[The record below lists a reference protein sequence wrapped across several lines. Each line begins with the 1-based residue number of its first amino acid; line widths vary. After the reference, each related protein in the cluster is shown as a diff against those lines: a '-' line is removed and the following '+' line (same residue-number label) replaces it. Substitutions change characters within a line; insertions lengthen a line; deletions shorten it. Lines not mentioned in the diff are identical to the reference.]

1 MSEGMFPVVEV
12 SGKAFERG
20 RMHGEQAR
28 GRIERS
34 IANYAHLFAFCEI
47 AWDEAQQRALA
58 YRDAIGALD
67 AGLLEEIEG
76 IAAGAG
82 RKPGE
87 ILALNART
95 ELLPPTYL
103 GKAGGPSGECTA
115 IAVQESASDR
125 GTLLAQNWDWLGAQR
140 DALILLRVPE
150 TDRPGFLT
158 LTEAG
163 MLAKIGMNTLGFGV
177 CLNILRSVED
187 GRNTGVPVHVLLRAL
202 LACSKTVAEATAFAT
217 RLSFGASSNV
227 LCADVTGEAASLEI
241 SPLGVRVL
249 HGASGTLCHT
259 NHFIA
264 PDTEGWQL
272 ELADNLSTEPRL
284 ARARRHAAA
293 LGVHGVEDLKT
304 LLRDESDGFL
314 SICRRPD
321 PSLPEE
327 ARIETVASVIMEL
340 AHATIHVAPD
350 IPSLTEYRRVSL
362 APEPVLA
369 A

>member
-1 MSEGMFPVVEV
+1 MSLFPIVEV
-12 SGKAFERG
+12 SGSAFERG
-20 RMHGEQAR
+20 RVHGERAR
-28 GRIERS
+28 VHVERS
-34 IANYAHLFAFCEI
+34 IANYAHLFAFCDI
-47 AWDEAQQRALA
+47 AWDEAQRRAVA
-58 YRDAIGALD
+58 YRDAIGGLD
-67 AGLLEEIEG
+67 ASLLEEIEG

-103 GKAGGPSGECTA
+103 GKAGAPAGECTA
-115 IAVQESASDR
+115 IAVRASASATE

-140 DALILLRVPE
+140 EALILLRS
-150 TDRPGFLT
+150 TDGGRPGFLT

-187 GRNTGVPVHVLLRAL
+187 GKRTGVPVHVLLRAL
-202 LACSKTVAEATAFAT
+202 LERRNVADAIEFAS

-227 LCADVTGEAASLEI
+227 LCADVAGEVASLEI

-249 HGASGTLCHT
+249 RGTDGTLCHT

-264 PDTEGWQL
+264 PGTEGWQL

-284 ARARRHAAA
+284 ERARRHAGAR
-293 LGVHGVEDLKT
+293 GMHGVEDLKT
-304 LLRDESDGFL
+304 LLRDESEGFL

-321 PSLPEE
+321 PSLPEQ

-340 AHATIHVAPD
+340 ARGAIHVAPH

-362 APEPVLA
+362 APEHVLA
-369 A
+369 V

>member
-1 MSEGMFPVVEV
+1 MTDGLFPIVDV
-12 SGKAFERG
+12 SGSAFERG
-20 RMHGEQAR
+20 RMHGERAR
-28 GRIERS
+28 GEVERS

-47 AWDEAQQRALA
+47 AWDEAQRRAGA
-58 YRDAIGALD
+58 YRDAIGGLD
-67 AGLLEEIEG
+67 ASLLEEIEG
-76 IAAGAG
+76 IASGAG

-103 GKAGGPSGECTA
+103 GKAGAPAGECTA
-115 IAVQESASDR
+115 IAVQESASTR

-140 DALILLRVPE
+140 EALILLRIPE
-150 TDRPGFLT
+150 SDRPGFLT

-177 CLNILRSVED
+177 CLNILRSVDD
-187 GRNTGVPVHVLLRAL
+187 GKRTGVPVHVLLRAL
-202 LACSKTVAEATAFAT
+202 LAGSKTVAEAIAFAT
-217 RLSFGASSNV
+217 RLAFGGSSNV
-227 LCADVTGEAASLEI
+227 LCADVTGEAASLEL

-249 HGASGTLCHT
+249 HGANGTLCHT

-264 PDTEGWQL
+264 PGTEAWQL
-272 ELADNLSTEPRL
+272 ELADNLSTGPRL
-284 ARARRHAAA
+284 ERARRHAGA
-293 LGVHGVEDLKT
+293 LGMHGVEDLKT
-304 LLRDESDGFL
+304 LLRDESEGFL

-321 PSLPEE
+321 PSLPEQ

-350 IPSLTEYRRVSL
+350 TPSLTEYRRVSL